1 MVNLNNLFLIIEKN
15 GLTASKVAADTGIS
29 TGNISDWKNG
39 RSMPSAMKLDVLADY
54 LNCSIDY
61 LLGRTDNPEIHIKDS
76 AIQIHDIT
84 NSGTQAIG
92 NNIKLENIKDS
103 EQLKSDITG
112 QEYELIKMLRE
123 MPFEDSFKCLQFIV
137 TMYKK
142 GE

>member
-1 MVNLNNLFLIIEKN
+1 MFTEKFVEILQKN
-15 GLTASKVAADTGIS
+15 GVTAYRVAKGTGIS
-29 TGNISDWKNG
+29 QGLMNEYKNG
-39 RSMPSAMKLDVLADY
+39 VKIPTIENLTKIADY
-54 LNCSIDY
+54 LNCSVDY

-76 AIQIHDIT
+76 SIQIHDIT

-103 EQLKSDITG
+103 EQLKSDITD

-123 MPFEDSFKCLQFIV
+123 MPFENNFKCLQFIV
-137 TMYKK
+137 NMHKK